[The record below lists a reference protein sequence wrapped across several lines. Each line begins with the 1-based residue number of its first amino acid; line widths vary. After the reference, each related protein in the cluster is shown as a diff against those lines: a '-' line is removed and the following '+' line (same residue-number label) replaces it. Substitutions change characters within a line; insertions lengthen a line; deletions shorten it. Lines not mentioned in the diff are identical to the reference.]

1 MPYWISNECSGKTLG
16 LGLGL
21 LEIDVASGFVGY
33 HSIYIY
39 IYRNYHKCK
48 GRTLVFKVW
57 VILSSSL
64 GYTYLTVELDA
75 LTVVS
80 FLSTIN
86 VHSGLITEMDDCIC
100 LLSIRKQIG
109 APW

>member
-1 MPYWISNECSGKTLG
+1 MWLVDLWVIT
-16 LGLGL
+16 
-21 LEIDVASGFVGY
+21 A
-33 HSIYIY
+33 YIY

>member
-1 MPYWISNECSGKTLG
+1 MWLVDLWVITAYIYIYIYSGL
-16 LGLGL
+16 
-21 LEIDVASGFVGY
+21 SQ
-33 HSIYIY
+33 HIY